1 MRNDLFQS
9 INSFTLNNV
18 EDNLKEPMSDVLKIL
33 SKSNIYKSEKLI
45 KLEND
50 LKNNNLQI
58 KVEPVYT
65 SRDNV
70 GNDMDRVSYG
80 YGYVDFGKES
90 VVYKGKLNKKIII
103 WSEIVKDFDKQT
115 IIKALLFL
123 LDIYL
128 SIDEEAIF
136 SNYRKM
142 SDSYKRNMLFDYML
156 PTDIYQNVPI
166 GGFRLSVLD
175 KWCGFYSVAIAD
187 IVSTYLTNTN
197 LFFKRRVKFVKTM
210 LKIHNQTFND
220 MISNREQN
228 NMNYFYTLIPERC
241 AKKIGFFAIQF
252 ENYEFKTYSMYM
264 VKKFSLEN
272 CIYDY
277 ISNLY
282 YLGVM
287 DKLDKDSQ
295 EEYISDLLQLS
306 NTFYDENV
314 KVDFRDSVK
323 V

>member
-18 EDNLKEPMSDVLKIL
+18 EDKLKEPMSDVLKIL
-33 SKSNIYKSEKLI
+33 SKSNIYKPEKLI

-90 VVYKGKLNKKIII
+90 VVYKSKLNKKIII

-115 IIKALLFL
+115 IIKVLLFL

-128 SIDEEAIF
+128 SINEEAIF
-136 SNYRKM
+136 SNYTKM
-142 SDSYKRNMLFDYML
+142 SDGYKRNMTFDYML
-156 PTDIYQNVPI
+156 PTDIYHNIPI

-197 LFFKRRVKFVKTM
+197 LFFKRRAKFLKAV
-210 LKIHNQTFND
+210 LKIHNQTFSD

-228 NMNYFYTLIPERC
+228 NMNYFYTLIPEAYAR
-241 AKKIGFFAIQF
+241 KIGYFGILF
-252 ENYEFKTYSMYM
+252 ENYEFKTYSMYL
-264 VKKFSLEN
+264 VKKYQLEN
-272 CIYDY
+272 SIYEY
-277 ISNLY
+277 ISCLY
-282 YLGVM
+282 YMGVM
-287 DKLDKDSQ
+287 DKLSKEKQ
-295 EEYISDLLQLS
+295 EDYISNLLQLS

-314 KVDFRDSVK
+314 KVDFRDSTK
-323 V
+323 I